1 MLKTLLQDRFVD
13 RAPRQ
18 VVATLLDEKI
28 YLCSASTMY
37 RILHAEQMVKER
49 RAQARHPEYK
59 KPELLAT
66 GPNQIWSWDITK
78 LKGPV
83 KYSDYCL
90 YVLLDIFSRF
100 VVGWIVAERE
110 CAELARELILAAC
123 LTHQVGREQL
133 TVHADRGAAMTSKSV
148 TQLLVDLGVTKTHSR
163 PHVSDDN
170 PYSESQFKTIQY
182 APRFPA
188 RLGSLQDAQAL
199 SGELLEWYNTEHR
212 HSGIAMLTPAM
223 VHRGEAAS
231 RLAARQ
237 VVLCAAYA
245 AHPERFVL
253 GLPQAGTLPEAVW
266 INPPPALQTSREDTG
281 DNHAPTS
288 PVGKPCRAAG
298 GVSQTPVLFRAR
310 SACSQRFAAS
320 SGDPDDAGERPL
332 ERNDQAGA
340 SAALS
345 GVGRDADLS

>member
-1 MLKTLLQDRFVD
+1 MLKTLLEDRFVD

-18 VVATLLDEKI
+18 IVATLLDENI

-37 RILHAEQMVKER
+37 RVLHTEQMVKER

-59 KPELLAT
+59 KPELLAI

-83 KYSDYCL
+83 KYSYYCL
-90 YVLLDIFSRF
+90 YVILDIFSRF

-123 LTHQVGREQL
+123 LTQSVGREQL
-133 TVHADRGAAMTSKSV
+133 TVHADRGSAMTSKSV

-170 PYSESQFKTIQY
+170 PYSESQFKTIKY

-188 RLGSLQDAQAL
+188 RFGSLEDAQAL
-199 SGELLEWYNTEHR
+199 SGELLEWYNNEHR

-223 VHRGEAAS
+223 VHNGEAAS

-253 GLPQAGTLPEAVW
+253 GLPQVGTLPEAVW
-266 INPPPALQTSREDTG
+266 INPPPALETSRDDTG
-281 DNHAPTS
+281 DNHAPAS
-288 PVGKPCRAAG
+288 PV
-298 GVSQTPVLFRAR
+298 
-310 SACSQRFAAS
+310 
-320 SGDPDDAGERPL
+320 
-332 ERNDQAGA
+332 
-340 SAALS
+340 
-345 GVGRDADLS
+345 